1 MKTLKY
7 LSIAVL
13 MILFNSCQTE
23 DIINKNTLTA
33 LAENANHEAEL
44 KFASERLTSIGQ
56 VILLESADNQSRA
69 YLYGKIEKRFDGET
83 NVLIESLINENPTY
97 SARISNNLSSLFGNE
112 GNLDNYLASFKN
124 IKGSNYYP
132 QLFIPFYDELK
143 SANRIGIANPV
154 LVIATGADQY
164 SFTAYQNVNGKIIE
178 LPNKVDELFAKQSE
192 VWVISINE
200 RVDSNGNLLTELI
213 TKDNGNGRVQGLS
226 YPNAKFENMRISS
239 HKESWAYGGSEVN
252 IKRWKSFYTFTQYGN
267 AIAVGVTNEDTPED
281 GDGRQIYQFS
291 RNDVKYD
298 RNININWV
306 YAADWPSWQVAVDGS
321 TTQHTDYVYYVI
333 FEYDPWPT
341 GLRSFTMRDAGFG
354 SYGFTVCYRS
364 GDGYYH
370 TGYIYQY
377 SADGLIINPISNE
390 IRTNS
395 VF

>member
-1 MKTLKY
+1 
-7 LSIAVL
+7 

-200 RVDSNGNLLTELI
+200 RVDSKGNLLTELI

-226 YPNAKFENMRISS
+226 YPNAKFENMR
-239 HKESWAYGGSEVN
+239 
-252 IKRWKSFYTFTQYGN
+252 
-267 AIAVGVTNEDTPED
+267 
-281 GDGRQIYQFS
+281 
-291 RNDVKYD
+291 
-298 RNININWV
+298 
-306 YAADWPSWQVAVDGS
+306 
-321 TTQHTDYVYYVI
+321 
-333 FEYDPWPT
+333 
-341 GLRSFTMRDAGFG
+341 
-354 SYGFTVCYRS
+354 
-364 GDGYYH
+364 
-370 TGYIYQY
+370 
-377 SADGLIINPISNE
+377 LIINPISNE